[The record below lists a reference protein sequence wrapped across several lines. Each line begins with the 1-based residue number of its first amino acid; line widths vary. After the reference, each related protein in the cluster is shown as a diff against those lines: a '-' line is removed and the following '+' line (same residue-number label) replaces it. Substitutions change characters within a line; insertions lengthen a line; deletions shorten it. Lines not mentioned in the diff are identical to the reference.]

1 MVFDLATE
9 DLGGSLVGELNN
21 ERHAL
26 DEHPLLEQVLVKLS
40 IHILDA
46 WLFKLLT
53 RVLMIKNGMTR
64 RESKYFCSHLFS
76 RYLKPIRYKM
86 NH

>member
-9 DLGGSLVGELNN
+9 DLGGSLMGELNN

-53 RVLMIKNGMTR
+53 KVLMIKSGMMR
-64 RESKYFCSHLFS
+64 RESKYFYSHLFS
-76 RYLKPIRYKM
+76 SYWKPIRHRM